1 MSVLILVRHGQ
12 ASFGA
17 AHYDQLS
24 DTGRE
29 QARHTGRWLSERY
42 PGGRDPQGG
51 FSVLSGPRNRHLET
65 ATEIL
70 AAAGRPGRPERL
82 AALDEF
88 AEGEE
93 ILAAATA
100 LFGRPM
106 HGEGAPH
113 RAEQLRCYA
122 EAYQAWAHGDLAIP
136 GRASFAVFREGVG
149 QWLRQLVAE
158 TPSGQRIVA
167 VTSAGVIAAAV
178 CETLG
183 LSNTQWLSMVGLTHN
198 TGLSEIVFSPGRI
211 NLRSFNGAGHL
222 PAGLASS
229 I

>member
-29 QARHTGRWLSERY
+29 QARCTGRWLRERY
-42 PGGRDPQGG
+42 AKGG
-51 FSVLSGPRNRHLET
+51 FVILSGPRNRHLET
-65 ATEIL
+65 AAEIVS
-70 AAAGRPGRPERL
+70 AAGLPQPAERI

-93 ILAAATA
+93 ILAAATN

-106 HGEGAPH
+106 QGEGAPP
-113 RAEQLRCYA
+113 RPEQLRSYA
-122 EAYQAWAHGDLAIP
+122 EAYQAWAHGDLEIP
-136 GRASFAVFREGVG
+136 GRASWLTFREGVG
-149 QWLRQLVAE
+149 AWLREVLAD
-158 TPSGQRIVA
+158 TPAGSRIVA

-183 LSNTQWLSMVGLTHN
+183 LSNAQWLSMVGLTHN
-198 TGLSEIVFSPGRI
+198 TGLTEIVFSPGRV

-222 PAGLASS
+222 PAHLSSS